1 LKIAN
6 FQLSIF
12 NLMRALSVV
21 SKMQTGNPLK
31 LVLTLVL
38 TLRCSAQE
46 LQELKAHDKLDT
58 PLVQVEHR
66 LEEESCAD
74 LFDPNSL
81 PYLRATGERPAR
93 SVSRKEEKA
102 QRVLTL
108 QECLRLAFA
117 NSNEIKQTREQILA
131 VGGSRIIA
139 NSRFLPTV
147 ELISQYEH
155 IRDLSD
161 SDTKSEDAYSL
172 SAKFRQ
178 RILESGKDNPI
189 DINLREEQRQAL
201 FNYENRVASIF
212 SQVRRA
218 FLFIKLKEQ
227 QIAARRSL
235 LEQFEKQAQIKQ
247 QRMDAGNL
255 SVKIEVLT
263 AKLNVLNEKTVINTL
278 ERQRFNQKMELLRLV
293 GLPVGADLVEFEGQ
307 MDSFGLD
314 GFNMEGM
321 IDLSL
326 AQSSELALAEALVA
340 EGQRTLDQ
348 LRYEYIPDLRFKGGY
363 QDKYGKV
370 GTEVANENDTW
381 GLDLFGQPQTPSSE
395 TEHGQSLGLYGSEVG
410 LSGPEPGWFAGLQ
423 MRIPLFEGRA
433 RQGRRIEARA
443 ALASFKAA
451 LDDQRDRVELNV
463 RQKYK
468 FLTEQQ
474 FQVQLAQE
482 GVNIEKE
489 RFSIKEQLRDVGKI
503 TDDELET
510 FRRSFFAAQDNLFS
524 EQEIMIQRQEDL
536 RLAIRYFK

>member
-1 LKIAN
+1 MVNKMHMG
-6 FQLSIF
+6 
-12 NLMRALSVV
+12 NL
-21 SKMQTGNPLK
+21 LK
-31 LVLTLVL
+31 LGFTILLTLQ
-38 TLRCSAQE
+38 CSAQE
-46 LQELKAHDKLDT
+46 LQVLKGHANLDT
-58 PLVQVEHR
+58 PLVQVERR
-66 LEEESCAD
+66 LEEESRAD
-74 LFDPNSL
+74 SFDPNSL

-93 SVSRKEEKA
+93 SVSRRKEKA

-108 QECLRLAFA
+108 QECLRLAFTS
-117 NSNEIKQTREQILA
+117 SNEIKQTREQILA
-131 VGGSRIIA
+131 VGGSKIIT

-172 SAKFRQ
+172 SAKFTQ
-178 RILESGKDNPI
+178 RILEYGKDNPI
-189 DINLREEQRQAL
+189 DISLREEQRQAL

-235 LEQFEKQAQIKQ
+235 LEQFEKQAQIKL
-247 QRMDAGNL
+247 QRMEAGNL

-278 ERQRFNQKMELLRLV
+278 ERQRFNQKMELLRLI

-321 IDLSL
+321 IDLAL

-370 GTEVANENDTW
+370 GTELTNQNDTW
-381 GLDLFGQPQTPSSE
+381 GLDLFGQPQVPSNQ
-395 TEHGQSLGLYGSEVG
+395 TEQGQSLGLYGSETG
-410 LSGPEPGWFAGLQ
+410 LSGPEQGWFAGLQ

-443 ALASFKAA
+443 ALASFKAV

-468 FLTEQQ
+468 FLSEQQ

-482 GVNIEKE
+482 YVNIEKE

>member
-1 LKIAN
+1 
-6 FQLSIF
+6 
-12 NLMRALSVV
+12 MV
-21 SKMQTGNPLK
+21 SKMHTGNLLK
-31 LVLTLVL
+31 PFLILILTLP
-38 TLRCSAQE
+38 CSAQE
-46 LQELKAHDKLDT
+46 LLKARNRLDP
-58 PLVQVEHR
+58 PLVQVERR
-66 LEEESCAD
+66 LEEESHSD
-74 LFDPNSL
+74 LLDPNSL
-81 PYLRATGERPAR
+81 PYLRAIGERPAR

-117 NSNEIKQTREQILA
+117 SSNEIKQTREQILA
-131 VGGSRIIA
+131 VGGSKIIA
-139 NSRFLPTV
+139 SSRFLPTV

-155 IRDLSD
+155 IRDLSAA
-161 SDTKSEDAYSL
+161 DTKNEDAYSL
-172 SAKFRQ
+172 GANFRQ
-178 RILESGKDNPI
+178 RILEYGKDNPI
-189 DINLREEQRQAL
+189 DINLRQEQRQAL
-201 FNYENRVASIF
+201 FSYENRVAFIF

-235 LEQFEKQAQIKQ
+235 LEQFEKQAQVKL
-247 QRMDAGNL
+247 QRMEAGNL

-278 ERQRFNQKMELLRLV
+278 ERQRFNQKMELLRLI

-326 AQSSELALAEALVA
+326 AQSSELALAEALMA

-370 GTEVANENDTW
+370 GTEVTNQNDTW
-381 GLDLFGQPQTPSSE
+381 GLDLFGQPQVPSTE
-395 TEHGQSLGLYGSEVG
+395 TEHGQSLGLYGSEVA

-423 MRIPLFEGRA
+423 MRIPLFEGKA

-443 ALASFKAA
+443 ALSSFKAA

-468 FLTEQQ
+468 FLSEQQ